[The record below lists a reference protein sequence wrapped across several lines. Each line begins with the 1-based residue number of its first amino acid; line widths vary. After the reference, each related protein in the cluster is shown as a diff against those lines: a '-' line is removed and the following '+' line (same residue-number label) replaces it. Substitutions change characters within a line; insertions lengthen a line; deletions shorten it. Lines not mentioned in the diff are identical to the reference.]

1 MTLVS
6 DITERKNAEKALRI
20 SEDRFS
26 KAFHSSPSPMAIV
39 RQADGSY
46 LEANESFLR
55 LVE

>member
-1 MTLVS
+1 
-6 DITERKNAEKALRI
+6 
-20 SEDRFS
+20 
-26 KAFHSSPSPMAIV
+26 MAIV